1 MFSCTRSVL
10 LAALLSLGGVCGVV
24 SEVLAADDP
33 ATGLGGEVGLGFG
46 YQPHDPSGSRYD
58 TVPLPYVDLDWGD
71 VSLGTDD
78 GLTWDAFKAAGFS
91 AGPYIN
97 YLPGRNANGS
107 LRGLRDVPNMAD
119 VGGYIQYAPDD
130 FWRLFASLGSA
141 VAAGDG
147 QGGLLG
153 KVGGEIGYPL
163 GRGIIGSNSLTAH
176 FADARQTRTFFG
188 VSDEEAQATGIA
200 PYRAGGG
207 LQNLTLTQSLQ
218 VPLGGNWSWM
228 TSASWIRLTGSAAD
242 STLVRERGEVNQGQ
256 VQTALSYHF

>member
-1 MFSCTRSVL
+1 MFSFTRSALFAVL
-10 LAALLSLGGVCGVV
+10 LILGATSGAFAEDGGQDGLSGSLG
-24 SEVLAADDP
+24 
-33 ATGLGGEVGLGFG
+33 LGIG
-46 YQPHDPSGSRYD
+46 YQPHDPSGSRHD
-58 TVPLPYVDLDWGD
+58 TVPLPYVDLEWGD
-71 VSLGTDD
+71 VSLDTDD
-78 GLTWDAFKAAGFS
+78 GLTWDAFKANGFS

-141 VAAGDG
+141 VAAGEG

-153 KVGGEIGYPL
+153 KIGGEIGYPL
-163 GRGIIGSNSLTAH
+163 GLGIIGSNNLTAH
-176 FADARQTRTFFG
+176 FADARQTQTFFG
-188 VSDEEAQATGIA
+188 ISDAEAQATGIGR
-200 PYRAGGG
+200 YSAGGG
-207 LQNLTLTQSLQ
+207 LQNLTLTQNLQ

-228 TSASWIRLTGSAAD
+228 TSASWIHLTGSAAD

-256 VQTALSYHF
+256 VQTALSYQF

>member
-1 MFSCTRSVL
+1 MFSSTRSAL
-10 LAALLSLGGVCGVV
+10 LAGLLSLG
-24 SEVLAADDP
+24 AACTACAGNWLP
-33 ATGLGGEVGLGFG
+33 EGLGGEVGLGLG
-46 YQPHDPSGSRYD
+46 YQPHDPSGSRHD
-58 TVPLPYVDLDWGD
+58 TVPLPYVDLEWGD
-71 VSLGTDD
+71 VSLDTDD
-78 GLTWDAFKAAGFS
+78 GLTWDAFKANGFS

-141 VAAGDG
+141 VAGGSG

-163 GRGIIGSNSLTAH
+163 GLGIIGSNSLTAH
-176 FADARQTRTFFG
+176 FADARQTQTFFG
-188 VSDEEAQATGIA
+188 VSDAESLSSGIDR
-200 PYRAGGG
+200 YNAGGG
-207 LQNLTLTQSLQ
+207 LQNLTLTQNLQ

-228 TSASWIRLTGSAAD
+228 TSASWIHLTGSAAD